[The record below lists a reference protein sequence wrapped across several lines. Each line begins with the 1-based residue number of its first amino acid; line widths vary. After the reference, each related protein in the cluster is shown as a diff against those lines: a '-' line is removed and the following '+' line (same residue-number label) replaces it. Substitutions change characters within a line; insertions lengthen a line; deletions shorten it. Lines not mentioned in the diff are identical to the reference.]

1 MTCVLARRSI
11 MKAKKIFFIL
21 TILAVAAV
29 IFAVIIP
36 HKEADTIKIGVFLPM
51 TGGVASY
58 GQMEWAGIKTA
69 NEIQPAVL
77 GKKVALILVDE
88 KSDKI
93 EAANAVSR
101 LIKKENVIAII
112 GTATS
117 GNTMAGASIAEE
129 AKVPI
134 ISPTATDPRV
144 TQNRKY
150 IFRVCFIDPFQGSI
164 AARYAYENLKAR
176 RAALLVDQAQD
187 YCVDLAN
194 FFRQEFTKMGGTI
207 VASTFCQSGDQDFT
221 AQLSAII
228 AAKPDVL
235 YLPNYYTED
244 ALVCKQAAELGLKVP
259 VLSADGAQAPEL
271 ISIGGKA
278 VEGFTLT
285 GHFAKEG
292 ASTELAR
299 EYIQAYERR
308 NKTDASGFD
317 ALGADAYFVLLDAIK
332 RANTTEGPKVRE
344 ALASTKNFPGV
355 SGVMSIG
362 DDGNARKGMVM
373 LQVRNGKFTYL
384 TTINP

>member
-1 MTCVLARRSI
+1 MKAVKIVSVIAVLALSAAFAACLSCS
-11 MKAKKIFFIL
+11 KAS
-21 TILAVAAV
+21 
-29 IFAVIIP
+29 
-36 HKEADTIKIGVFLPM
+36 DTVKIGVFLPM

-69 NEIQPAVL
+69 HELKPTVL
-77 GKKVALILVDE
+77 GKKVELVLVDE

-101 LIKKENVIAII
+101 LIKKEKVVAII

-150 IFRVCFIDPFQGSI
+150 IFRVCFIDPFQGAV
-164 AARYAYENLKAR
+164 AAKYAYENLKAK
-176 RAALLVDQAQD
+176 RAALLIDQAQD

-194 FFRQEFTKMGGTI
+194 FFKQDFLRMGGSI
-207 VASTFCQSGDQDFT
+207 VSSTFCQSGDQDFT
-221 AQLSAII
+221 AQLSAIK
-228 AAKPDVL
+228 ASKPDIL

-259 VLSADGAQAPEL
+259 ILSADGAQAPEL

-278 VEGFTLT
+278 VEGFTFT

-292 ASTELAR
+292 ATTALAKQ
-299 EYIQAYERR
+299 YIQAYESK

-317 ALGADAYFVLLDAIK
+317 ALGADAYFVLIDAIE
-332 RANTTEGPKVRE
+332 RAKSTEGPKIRE
-344 ALASTKNFPGV
+344 ALASTKDFAGV
-355 SGVMSIG
+355 SGVLSIG
-362 DDGNARKGMVM
+362 EDGNAKKGMVM
-373 LQVRNGKFTYL
+373 LHVKDGKFRYL

>member
-1 MTCVLARRSI
+1 
-11 MKAKKIFFIL
+11 MKAKKVISAFAIL
-21 TILAVAAV
+21 SLLVALTVVLSCSKAS
-29 IFAVIIP
+29 
-36 HKEADTIKIGVFLPM
+36 DTVKIGVFLPM

-69 NEIQPAVL
+69 NELKPTVL
-77 GKKVALILVDE
+77 GKKVELFLVDE

-101 LIKKENVIAII
+101 LIKKEKVVAII

-150 IFRVCFIDPFQGSI
+150 VFRVCFIDPFQGAV
-164 AARYAYENLKAR
+164 AAKYAFENLKAK
-176 RAALLVDQAQD
+176 RAALLIDQAQD

-194 FFRQEFTKMGGTI
+194 FFKQDFVKMGGII
-207 VASTFCQSGDQDFT
+207 VSSTFCQSGDQDFT
-221 AQLSAII
+221 AQLSAIK
-228 AAKPDVL
+228 ASKPDIL

-259 VLSADGAQAPEL
+259 ILSADGAQAPEL
-271 ISIGGKA
+271 ISIGGKS
-278 VEGFTLT
+278 VEGFMFT

-292 ASTELAR
+292 ATTALAKQ
-299 EYIQAYERR
+299 YIQSYESK

-317 ALGADAYFVLLDAIK
+317 ALGADAYFVLIDAIE
-332 RANTTEGPKVRE
+332 RAKSTEGPKIRE
-344 ALASTKNFPGV
+344 ALASTKDLAGV
-355 SGVMSIG
+355 SGVLSIG
-362 DDGNARKGMVM
+362 EDGNAKKGMVM
-373 LQVRNGKFTYL
+373 LHVKEGKFRYL

>member
-1 MTCVLARRSI
+1 
-11 MKAKKIFFIL
+11 MKAKKFISF
-21 TILAVAAV
+21 LAIIAFSAALAAA
-29 IFAVIIP
+29 FSCSKAS
-36 HKEADTIKIGVFLPM
+36 DTVKIGVFLPM

-58 GQMEWAGIKTA
+58 GQMEWAGIRTA
-69 NEIQPAVL
+69 NEIKPTVL
-77 GKKVALILVDE
+77 GKKVELILVDE

-101 LIKKENVIAII
+101 LIKKDKVVAII

-150 IFRVCFIDPFQGSI
+150 IFRVCFIDPFQGAV
-164 AARYAYENLKAR
+164 AAKYAFENLKAR
-176 RAALLVDQAQD
+176 RAALLIDQAQD

-194 FFRQEFTKMGGTI
+194 FFKQDFVKFGGTI
-207 VASTFCQSGDQDFT
+207 VSSTFCQSGDQDFT
-221 AQLSAII
+221 AQLSAIK
-228 AAKPDVL
+228 ASKPDIL

-244 ALVCKQAAELGLKVP
+244 ALVCKQAAELGLKIP
-259 VLSADGAQAPEL
+259 ILSADGAQAPEL

-278 VEGFTLT
+278 VEGFTFT

-292 ASTELAR
+292 ATTTLAKQ
-299 EYIQAYERR
+299 YIQAYEAK
-308 NKTDASGFD
+308 NKTEASGFD
-317 ALGADAYFVLLDAIK
+317 ALGADAYFVLLDAIE
-332 RANTTEGPKVRE
+332 RAKSTEGPKIRE
-344 ALASTKNFPGV
+344 ALASTKNFAGV
-355 SGVMSIG
+355 SGVLSIG
-362 DDGNARKGMVM
+362 EDGNAKKGMVM
-373 LQVRNGKFTYL
+373 LHVKDGKFRYL

>member
-1 MTCVLARRSI
+1 
-11 MKAKKIFFIL
+11 MKAKKVV
-21 TILAVAAV
+21 TAVAVLAFVAAMSAV
-29 IFAVIIP
+29 LCCS
-36 HKEADTIKIGVFLPM
+36 KDSDTVKIGVFLPM

-69 NEIQPAVL
+69 NELKPMVL
-77 GKKVALILVDE
+77 GKKVELLLVDE

-101 LIKKENVIAII
+101 LIKKEKVVAII

-150 IFRVCFIDPFQGSI
+150 VFRVCFIDPFQGAV
-164 AARYAYENLKAR
+164 AAKYAFENLKAK
-176 RAALLVDQAQD
+176 RAALLIDQAQD

-194 FFRQEFTKMGGTI
+194 FFKQDFVKMGGSI
-207 VASTFCQSGDQDFT
+207 VSSTFCQSGDQDFT
-221 AQLSAII
+221 AQLSAIK
-228 AAKPDVL
+228 ASKPDIL

-259 VLSADGAQAPEL
+259 ILSADGAQAPEL
-271 ISIGGKA
+271 ISIGGKS
-278 VEGFTLT
+278 VEGFIFT

-292 ASTELAR
+292 ATTALAKQ
-299 EYIQAYERR
+299 YIQAYESK

-317 ALGADAYFVLLDAIK
+317 ALGADAYFVLVDAIE
-332 RANTTEGPKVRE
+332 RAKSTEGAKIRE
-344 ALASTKNFPGV
+344 ALASTKDFAGV
-355 SGVMSIG
+355 SGVLSIG
-362 DDGNARKGMVM
+362 EDGNAKKGMVM
-373 LQVRNGKFTYL
+373 LHVKEGKFRYL

>member
-1 MTCVLARRSI
+1 
-11 MKAKKIFFIL
+11 MKAKTLIIAL
-21 TILAVAAV
+21 VALFMGV
-29 IFAVIIP
+29 LVVIIFLP
-36 HKEADTIKIGVFLPM
+36 KRSSDTIRIGVFLPM

-58 GQMEWAGIKTA
+58 GQMEWAGIRTA
-69 NEIQPAVL
+69 HELRPTVL
-77 GKKVALILVDE
+77 GKKVELLLVDE

-101 LIKKENVIAII
+101 LIKKEKVIAII

-129 AKVPI
+129 ARIPI
-134 ISPTATDPRV
+134 VSPTATDPRV

-150 IFRVCFIDPFQGSI
+150 TFRVCFIDPFQGTV
-164 AARYAYENLKAR
+164 AAKYAFENLKAR

-187 YCVDLAN
+187 YCVDLASV
-194 FFRQEFTKMGGTI
+194 FKQEFVKLGGTI
-207 VASTFCQSGDQDFT
+207 VSSTFCQSGDQDFT
-221 AQLSAII
+221 AQLSATMT
-228 AAKPDVL
+228 AKPDIL

-259 VLSADGAQAPEL
+259 ILSADGAQAPEL

-278 VEGFTLT
+278 VEGFTFT

-292 ASTELAR
+292 ATTPLAKQ
-299 EYIQAYERR
+299 YIQAYEKQ

-317 ALGADAYFVLLDAIK
+317 ALGADAYFVLLDAIE
-332 RANTTEGPKVRE
+332 RAQSTEGPKVRE
-344 ALASTKNFPGV
+344 TLAHTKDFSGV
-355 SGVMSIG
+355 SGVLSIG
-362 DDGNARKGMVM
+362 EDGNARKGMIL
-373 LQVRNGKFTYL
+373 LQVRDGKFRYV

>member
-1 MTCVLARRSI
+1 MD
-11 MKAKKIFFIL
+11 AKKVITAFV
-21 TILAVAAV
+21 ILAFLAALTV
-29 IFAVIIP
+29 VLCCSKAS
-36 HKEADTIKIGVFLPM
+36 DTIKIGVFLPM

-69 NEIQPAVL
+69 NELKPTVL
-77 GKKVALILVDE
+77 GKKVELFLVDE

-101 LIKKENVIAII
+101 LIKKEKVVAII

-150 IFRVCFIDPFQGSI
+150 IFRVCFIDPFQGAV
-164 AARYAYENLKAR
+164 AAKYAFENLKAR
-176 RAALLVDQAQD
+176 RAALLIDQAQD

-194 FFRQEFTKMGGTI
+194 FFKQDFVKMGGSI
-207 VASTFCQSGDQDFT
+207 VSSTFCQSGDQDFT
-221 AQLSAII
+221 AQLSAIK
-228 AAKPDVL
+228 ASKPDIL

-259 VLSADGAQAPEL
+259 ILSADGAQAPEL
-271 ISIGGKA
+271 ISIGGKS
-278 VEGFTLT
+278 VEGFMFT

-292 ASTELAR
+292 ATTALAKQ
-299 EYIQAYERR
+299 YIQSYESK

-317 ALGADAYFVLLDAIK
+317 ALGADAYFVLIDAIE
-332 RANTTEGPKVRE
+332 RAKSTEGPKIRE
-344 ALASTKNFPGV
+344 ALASTKNFAGV
-355 SGVMSIG
+355 SGVLSIG
-362 DDGNARKGMVM
+362 EDGNAKKGMVM
-373 LQVRNGKFTYL
+373 LHVKDGKFRYL